1 MMLRLKSKTK
11 LIFVLVTLFVVTF
24 SVSLIVLAYNEKSG
38 TYWRIDNPNLKLCD
52 YTIAANLPVARYDG
66 ANEWYLE
73 SGHFLDIY
81 SYGQAFNYEYGFGH
95 GWCPADQWHEG
106 DWWDC
111 DEKGP
116 DTGELDVNDEA
127 HHSKYNWSYV
137 EYADVNKYRA
147 VASSFFKPEFRA
159 TTSVN
164 DTTDVNR

>member
-24 SVSLIVLAYNEKSG
+24 SVSLIVLAYNSKSG
-38 TYWRIDNPNLKLCD
+38 TYWRIGNPGKLCD
-52 YTIAANLPVARYDG
+52 YTIAANLPVARFDG

-73 SGHFLDIY
+73 SGHWLSIQ
-81 SYGQAFNYEYGFGH
+81 SYGQAFDYWYGWGH

-111 DEKGP
+111 DDYDPHP
-116 DTGELDVNDEA
+116 DQHLDANDSA
-127 HHSKYNWSYV
+127 SHSRYNWAYD

-147 VASSFFKPEFRA
+147 VASSAFRPDGRYF
-159 TTSVN
+159 TSVN
-164 DTTDVNR
+164 DKVDVNR